1 MQALKI
7 FAKLIIRGGQ
17 LMRELSPAVKQIVLE
32 KGINLMVQTGAI
44 TIPGISPKQEV
55 KVEWKRKKTRK

>member
-1 MQALKI
+1 
-7 FAKLIIRGGQ
+7 
-17 LMRELSPAVKQIVLE
+17 MRELSPAVKQIVLE

-44 TIPGISPKQEV
+44 TIPSISPKQEV

>member
-1 MQALKI
+1 M
-7 FAKLIIRGGQ
+7 G
-17 LMRELSPAVKQIVLE
+17 ELSPAVKQIVLE

-44 TIPGISPKQEV
+44 TIHGISPKQEV